1 MLEVN
6 NINYEGYDAYQLKTE
21 ELSLIIL
28 PAVGGRIVSYTYKEH
43 EFLYTIPELK
53 GGKYNLEGIVDIES
67 YRKDLAYVP
76 AGGYKTWLAPQSKWG
91 WPPYLDLAIGDYEV
105 AYEVDEKELKFEVK
119 SPCCRETGMRLTR
132 TIFLNKEDK
141 KVRIKQGMKNSN
153 SDNKQEYGLWDV
165 TQVQGSGQVI
175 FPLQSKEDLIF
186 LNQSQSDSIVE
197 IIEVEQQLLA
207 VVDCQGQ
214 QEFKLGTSFSAGW
227 MLTVLETPNRKLGYL
242 KEFPVF
248 VEATFG
254 HECALEVFDTY
265 KYDYFEVE
273 VHGPVKE
280 LKPKQSTSFTE
291 EWSSYQWNKSNSLKE
306 IILDL
311 KERKSKV

>member
-6 NINYEGYDAYQLKTE
+6 NINYEGYDAYQLKNE
-21 ELSLIIL
+21 QVSLIIL
-28 PAVGGRIVSYTYKEH
+28 PAVGGRIVSYTLKNH

-53 GGKYNLEGIVDIES
+53 GREYNLEGIVDIES
-67 YRKDLAYVP
+67 YRKDLDYVP

-105 AYEVDEKELKFEVK
+105 AYELDERKIKFELI

-132 TIFLNKEDK
+132 TILLNKGDR
-141 KVRIKQGMKNSN
+141 KVRIKQGMKNFGSQ
-153 SDNKQEYGLWDV
+153 STEYGLWDV
-165 TQVQGSGQVI
+165 TQMKGTGQVI
-175 FPLQSKEDLIF
+175 FPLESKDDLVF
-186 LNQSQSDSIVE
+186 LNQPQIDLEVE
-197 IIEVEQQLLA
+197 IIEVNHQLLA
-207 VVDCQGQ
+207 IVNCHGQ
-214 QEFKLGTSFSAGW
+214 KEFKLGTSFSAGW
-227 MLTVLETPNRKLGYL
+227 MLTVVETQDNKVGYL

-248 VEATFG
+248 EEATFG

-273 VHGPVKE
+273 VHGPVTE

-291 EWSSYQWNKSNSLKE
+291 KWSSYQWDKSSSLKE
-306 IILDL
+306 IILDVKEL
-311 KERKSKV
+311 KI